1 MKRTILLLTAALTLT
16 ACRGGKFAGDPVAEA
31 LKSHILSNAP
41 EGSQFQLTDL
51 QKVDSTTFATEFE
64 RRREVFSLQVAK
76 NEELYV
82 RFKTNG
88 QPKNAALKLQAMH
101 NGARILRGLDSLK
114 LLMQNDLENTAYY
127 DYRFSGHLTK
137 GRQSVDYD
145 DWWFTLT
152 PAGEVLVVVSDPK
165 DLHKSGGMAIPGY
178 RELLKGESVE

>member
-1 MKRTILLLTAALTLT
+1 MKRTLALLLAALALT
-16 ACRGGKFAGDPVAEA
+16 ACGSKFDKDPVAQA
-31 LKSHILSNAP
+31 LTAHILASAP
-41 EGSQFQLTDL
+41 QGCQFTLTDL

-64 RRREVFSLQVAK
+64 RREEVFKRQIEK

-82 RFKTNG
+82 RYKTDG
-88 QPKNAALKLQAMH
+88 QPKNASLKLQAMK
-101 NGARILRGLDSLK
+101 NGVRILMGIDSLRK
-114 LLMQNDLENTAYY
+114 AMGADLSQTAYY

-145 DWWFTLT
+145 EWWFTLT